1 MGVIVSNCTP
11 RLPGMSPNCQLTMTE
26 QLWEGKRAVSNQHSV
41 RTHFSDMG
49 LLYNTTS
56 DGYFIVSDRK
66 TSTQTDVLICQ
77 QLYLKAS
84 CHKYI
89 EIFKRRGALFMSRR
103 IRMLWRRSS
112 VSVSCQREITLYERG
127 TFGRLK

>member
-1 MGVIVSNCTP
+1 MGVIVSNCMAQ
-11 RLPGMSPNCQLTMTE
+11 LPGMSPNCQLTMTE
-26 QLWEGKRAVSNQHSV
+26 QLWEGKRAVSNQHSL
-41 RTHFSDMG
+41 RTHFSEIG

-77 QLYLKAS
+77 QLYLKAQ

-89 EIFKRRGALFMSRR
+89 EIFKRRDTLFMIWW
-103 IRMLWRRSS
+103 IRMLQRRSS
-112 VSVSCQREITLYERG
+112 VSVSCQREITLYERR
-127 TFGRLK
+127 TFSRVK